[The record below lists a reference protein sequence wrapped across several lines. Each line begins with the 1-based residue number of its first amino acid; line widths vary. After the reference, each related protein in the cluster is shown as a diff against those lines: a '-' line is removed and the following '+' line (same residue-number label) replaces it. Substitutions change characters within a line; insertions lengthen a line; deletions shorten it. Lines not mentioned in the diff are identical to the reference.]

1 MITKNKK
8 VLLDKAKPMLLKQG
22 TYRLIN
28 ADNLISLLKDVL
40 FGVKLSNTQWKIIV
54 SMADRQKNSMID
66 MDLFISLVEQST
78 KQATSHPRFK

>member
-8 VLLDKAKPMLLKQG
+8 ILLDKAKPMLLKQG
-22 TYRLIN
+22 TYRFIN
-28 ADNLISLLKDVL
+28 ADNLISLLKDIL

-78 KQATSHPRFK
+78 KQSTSHPRFK

>member
-78 KQATSHPRFK
+78 KQATSHPTFK